1 MGKLKC
7 KSSCHNN
14 TKYSCIPFLVHKK
27 IICSLFEIL
36 NCHGSDLIHLKLGV
50 GIMQVEREII
60 FFKTNF
66 GNETICFCKNQL
78 QGMKMEVF
86 EE

>member
-1 MGKLKC
+1 MYRLYGVWSLRAQ
-7 KSSCHNN
+7 
-14 TKYSCIPFLVHKK
+14 CI
-27 IICSLFEIL
+27 
-36 NCHGSDLIHLKLGV
+36 

-86 EE
+86 EEWNIIVLFRFKIAQIKAQRYLRSES

>member
-1 MGKLKC
+1 
-7 KSSCHNN
+7 
-14 TKYSCIPFLVHKK
+14 
-27 IICSLFEIL
+27 
-36 NCHGSDLIHLKLGV
+36 
-50 GIMQVEREII
+50 MQVEREII